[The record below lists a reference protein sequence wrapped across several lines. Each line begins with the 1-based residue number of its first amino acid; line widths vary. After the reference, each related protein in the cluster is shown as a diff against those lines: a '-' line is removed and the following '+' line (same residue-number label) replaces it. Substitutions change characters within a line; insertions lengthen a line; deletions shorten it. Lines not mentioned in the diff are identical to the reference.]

1 MLCLQSALPTYGAIV
16 HRCQVQQVF
25 SHHYWYHKKHI
36 GWKTC
41 TCSPHIARHTEDYLY
56 VFILTVLF
64 RLHAQVSAMN
74 GGLGMAAAGGELEGD
89 LCFPR
94 KYCLSKNTKKNM
106 PTKAP
111 PNGHCPIASM
121 PSSALRWIEVSVP
134 KNPPCADHS
143 GTVC

>member
-1 MLCLQSALPTYGAIV
+1 
-16 HRCQVQQVF
+16 
-25 SHHYWYHKKHI
+25 
-36 GWKTC
+36 
-41 TCSPHIARHTEDYLY
+41 
-56 VFILTVLF
+56 
-64 RLHAQVSAMN
+64 
-74 GGLGMAAAGGELEGD
+74 MAAAGGELEGD